1 MSPEMTS
8 SRIPLSCCLV
18 LVATAGLLLIPTSR
32 GEDREYPL
40 RKAVECHPRN
50 GIPNVRSRIE
60 AGETVRIAYLG
71 GSITAAAG
79 WRVQSREWL
88 QDTYPEATFEE
99 IHAAI
104 GGTGSDLGVF
114 RLERDVLRHQ
124 PDLLFVEFA
133 VNDGG
138 APPERIHK
146 AMEGIVRQ
154 AWKTDPEIDICYV
167 YTVSEPIM
175 DDLRGG
181 NMQRSASAMEE
192 LADHYGIPTIH
203 FGVEVAAMEKR
214 GELIFKAPK
223 PENAAEAKPLVFS
236 TDGVHPHTETGHQ
249 VYSRT
254 IAKCWPAIWDAGA
267 KPGEHSLPDPFRP
280 DNWEGARQVAIT
292 PDMMHGDWETLP
304 EDDPIA
310 KRFSRNM
317 PVIHRAKSPGA
328 ALKFRFHGISA
339 SAFDLVGPDG
349 GMLQIEVDDKEP
361 VMRRRIDGYCTYHRM
376 SKVPIASEIENRGHE
391 VQISLTAEE
400 LDKREILFEKN
411 REFFDKHPDR
421 YKDHTWYVGSLLII
435 GEIVTP

>member
-1 MSPEMTS
+1 MRFLRT
-8 SRIPLSCCLV
+8 PLPSCLG
-18 LVATAGLLLIPTSR
+18 LVAATCFLVCPILR
-32 GEDREYPL
+32 GQEKDAYPL
-40 RKAVECHPRN
+40 RKAVECSPRH
-50 GIPNVRSRIE
+50 GIPNVRAKIAS
-60 AGETVRIAYLG
+60 GETVRIAYLG
-71 GSITAAAG
+71 GSITAAPG

-88 QDTYPEATFEE
+88 EETYPDATFEE

-114 RLERDVLRHQ
+114 RLGQDVLRHE

-154 AWKTDPEIDICYV
+154 TWKSNAAIDICYV
-167 YTVSEPIM
+167 YTISEPVM

-236 TDGVHPHTETGHQ
+236 TDGVHPHTETGHK
-249 VYSRT
+249 VYSQT
-254 IAKCWPAIWDAGA
+254 IAKCWPALWEAGA
-267 KPGEHSLPDPFRP
+267 KPGDHALPAPLRA
-280 DNWEGARQVAIT
+280 DNWEAAKQVAIT
-292 PDMMHGDWETLP
+292 PDMLQGDWETLP
-304 EDDPIA
+304 EDNTIA

-317 PVIHRAKSPGA
+317 PVMHRAGSAGA
-328 ALKFRFHGISA
+328 TLKFRFRGISA
-339 SAFDLVGPDG
+339 SAFDVVGPDG
-349 GMLQIEVDDKEP
+349 GMLKIEVDGAEP

-376 SKVPIASEIENRGHE
+376 SKVPIASEIEAGEHE
-391 VQISLTAEE
+391 VRITLTEE
-400 LDKREILFEKN
+400 KLDKREILFEKN

-421 YKDHTWYVGSLLII
+421 YEDHVWYVSSLLII
-435 GEIVTP
+435 GDIVDP